1 MGEEEEA
8 NLPVTCLDPDS
19 TGTSPKCIRTIDIV
33 SADAAGACLQL
44 SFEKLFLRKPNKGE
58 TDIVFSTEDLEKLG
72 AYVWRSPGC
81 HPPRGASRPPGGAS
95 RPPGQAPTGLPSRA
109 SRAWSRASVLFERL
123 PLQGVTVESYIPLP
137 ISHSPTVPS
146 VFTRPLHSSPIVWK
160 ARPLPLRPADCLKV
174 PTHPPRP
181 VIRSYAKIP
190 VSPGRP
196 FRYWALGN
204 AAYLGW
210 RLLAAQL

>member
-1 MGEEEEA
+1 MREKA
-8 NLPVTCLDPDS
+8 R
-19 TGTSPKCIRTIDIV
+19 CIRAIDIV
-33 SADAAGACLQL
+33 EADAAGGSFQL
-44 SFEKLFLRKPNKGE
+44 SFEHLFLRKPIKGE
-58 TDIVFSTEDLEKLG
+58 TDIIFSTQDLEEFA
-72 AYVWRSPGC
+72 AYVWRSTT
-81 HPPRGASRPPGGAS
+81 SRPPGGES
-95 RPPGQAPTGLPSRA
+95 RPPGGTSSPPGAVSSPPGRAPTGLPSRPSGA
-109 SRAWSRASVLFERL
+109 CLSTCWSRVSVLSERL
-123 PLQGVTVESYIPLP
+123 PLKRETVGSYIPLP